1 MAKKSKKATKAK
13 KDKLPKT
20 IAGVKIPKEIRKAG
34 VKLAGHPVISDIVAA
49 GLLAAAAALTET
61 DAAGKAARAVGE
73 AARKTSRAGNV
84 VKAAAGAM
92 GQAIL
97 DEIQGSAGRKT
108 SGGGPKA

>member
-1 MAKKSKKATKAK
+1 MAKKSKKAKTN
-13 KDKLPKT
+13 KLPKT

-49 GLLAAAAALTET
+49 GLLAAAAALTES
-61 DAAGKAARAVGE
+61 DGAGKAARAAGD
-73 AARKTSRAGNV
+73 AAKRTSRTGNV

-92 GQAIL
+92 GRAIL

-108 SGGGPKA
+108 PGRKV